1 MLLSPLLFHCNTSQS
16 ELNCSNKCPIGTF
29 HMSFG
34 IRIKSPIHV
43 NTLNIPIQ
51 NFKYLKNAKNACAE
65 ITLLPSGHPFGT
77 WVPMSML
84 RGPKN
89 IGTSAFNCF
98 NDRGFEAK
106 GWQLTLCCCWTE
118 GSGVHSGD
126 NSNHLVNGAWH
137 DVVATVNSLNF
148 AR

>member
-1 MLLSPLLFHCNTSQS
+1 MLHLTVLLLLLSPLLFDCNTSQS
-16 ELNCSNKCPIGTF
+16 ELNCSKKCPIGTS

-51 NFKYLKNAKNACAE
+51 NFKYPKNAKNARAD
-65 ITLLPSGHPFGT
+65 ITLLPSGHLFGT

-89 IGTSAFNCF
+89 I
-98 NDRGFEAK
+98 
-106 GWQLTLCCCWTE
+106 
-118 GSGVHSGD
+118 
-126 NSNHLVNGAWH
+126 
-137 DVVATVNSLNF
+137 
-148 AR
+148 

>member
-1 MLLSPLLFHCNTSQS
+1 MLHFTVLLLLLSPLLFDCNTSQS

-51 NFKYLKNAKNACAE
+51 NFKYPKNAKNARTD

-77 WVPMSML
+77 WVPISML

-89 IGTSAFNCF
+89 VLTPAGSIVSMTGVGKEMAKRTTHHTSH
-98 NDRGFEAK
+98 
-106 GWQLTLCCCWTE
+106 WL
-118 GSGVHSGD
+118 
-126 NSNHLVNGAWH
+126 
-137 DVVATVNSLNF
+137 
-148 AR
+148 